1 MQRHRRIG
9 RPAVIVAIATALAG
23 LLSLAGTDAVADDS
37 GAFVMTTSRDTL
49 ALEAFRRTGDYIEG
63 ALLFRLGGLR
73 FDYGLLIAPSG
84 AVGRMENAVRAASA
98 SPDSRPSQTA
108 SIEWRGDSVFADV
121 KPGGLQRIASRP
133 GSMPYLNPS
142 LLMLEC
148 LVQRSRARQPPLDTV
163 PVFLVSG
170 GRTLP
175 AVVRGAGA
183 DSLVVSL
190 AGSSIELRVD
200 RAGRILAGSVPSQG
214 LRFVRVASLPGHM
227 LSMAPPDYSAP
238 AGAPYRAESV
248 HVRTRGGFELAGTL
262 TRPDGPGRAPCVLT
276 ITGSGP
282 EDRDEAIPLVKGYRP
297 FRQIADTL
305 ARRGIAVLRLD
316 DRGTGESGGRF
327 SGSTSADFSDDVAD
341 ALHWLQRDPGID
353 PARLALL
360 GHSEGGLIAPLV
372 ALREPSVRA
381 LVLLAAPAWEG
392 RRILAYQQDQAA
404 RKTLAG
410 AALDSAKAA
419 GRRDMDSLAVADP
432 WYGFFVGY
440 DPLPVARKLSRP
452 AVLLLQGE
460 TDRQVTAEQAAE
472 LESAFHAAGNRDVTL
487 HVFPATNHLFLPD
500 SSGDPAAYISL
511 PSGEVPRATLGI
523 VADWLAARLSP
534 PGRRSR

>member
-1 MQRHRRIG
+1 
-9 RPAVIVAIATALAG
+9 
-23 LLSLAGTDAVADDS
+23 
-37 GAFVMTTSRDTL
+37 
-49 ALEAFRRTGDYIEG
+49 
-63 ALLFRLGGLR
+63 
-73 FDYGLLIAPSG
+73 
-84 AVGRMENAVRAASA
+84 
-98 SPDSRPSQTA
+98 
-108 SIEWRGDSVFADV
+108 
-121 KPGGLQRIASRP
+121 
-133 GSMPYLNPS
+133 
-142 LLMLEC
+142 
-148 LVQRSRARQPPLDTV
+148 
-163 PVFLVSG
+163 
-170 GRTLP
+170 
-175 AVVRGAGA
+175 
-183 DSLVVSL
+183 
-190 AGSSIELRVD
+190 
-200 RAGRILAGSVPSQG
+200 
-214 LRFVRVASLPGHM
+214 
-227 LSMAPPDYSAP
+227 
-238 AGAPYRAESV
+238 ESV

-262 TRPDGPGRAPCVLT
+262 TRPDGPGRAPCVIT

-327 SGSTSADFSDDVAD
+327 RGSTSADFSDDVAD

-372 ALREPSVRA
+372 APREPSVRA

-487 HVFPATNHLFLPD
+487 LGRSGLAEAFGPDRQPALAHERAPAV
-500 SSGDPAAYISL
+500 GD
-511 PSGEVPRATLGI
+511 
-523 VADWLAARLSP
+523 ARLDADATP
-534 PGRRSR
+534 PGWQQVAPPRFVLPLKELRGGHAHHAHREPHRGESLRRVHGQPDL